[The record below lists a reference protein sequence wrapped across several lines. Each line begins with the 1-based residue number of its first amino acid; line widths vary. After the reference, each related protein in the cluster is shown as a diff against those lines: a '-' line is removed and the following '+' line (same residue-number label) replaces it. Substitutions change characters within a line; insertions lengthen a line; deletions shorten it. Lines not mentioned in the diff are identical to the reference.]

1 VAEVVTA
8 GVQVEV
14 RTPPATSVLTRTL
27 SATNAV
33 TTPSLRRG
41 ENDDQALVRRGFRH
55 MVDAAGDMEVLGE
68 AADGAEAVA
77 LTRQLQPDVVLMDI
91 RMRVLDGIVARRIFA
106 LEQTVDDRHWRGR
119 TLELAGPM
127 PAVSPIAMRHH
138 IPRQR

>member
-68 AADGAEAVA
+68 AADGLRLSPSPASSNPTWCLWTSACESS
-77 LTRQLQPDVVLMDI
+77 M
-91 RMRVLDGIVARRIFA
+91 GS
-106 LEQTVDDRHWRGR
+106 WRGVYLR
-119 TLELAGPM
+119 LNRRWMIGIGGGEH
-127 PAVSPIAMRHH
+127 SS
-138 IPRQR
+138 